1 MKPATKAALRR
12 EHFRSIEEYLEDRGW
27 KKRSGGWRHST
38 NMLSVDN
45 AAEALGVQLL
55 LDSSK
60 GWNLIGITLERA
72 G

>member
-1 MKPATKAALRR
+1 MKPATKAPLRR
-12 EHFRSIEEYLEDRGW
+12 EHFRSIEEYLGDRGW

-60 GWNLIGITLERA
+60 GWNLIGITFERA